1 MHTINTAEL
10 NAVLAAL
17 DSKKTIAE
25 FLEDQQMLDEVTA
38 AKSLIIVEVC
48 QRDPVIRARFNALL
62 QQH

>member
-1 MHTINTAEL
+1 MHTVNTTEL

-17 DSKKTIAE
+17 LTKQAIAE
-25 FLEDQQMLDEVTA
+25 FINDQKMLDEVRV

-48 QRDPVIRARFNALL
+48 HRDPVIRARFNDLL